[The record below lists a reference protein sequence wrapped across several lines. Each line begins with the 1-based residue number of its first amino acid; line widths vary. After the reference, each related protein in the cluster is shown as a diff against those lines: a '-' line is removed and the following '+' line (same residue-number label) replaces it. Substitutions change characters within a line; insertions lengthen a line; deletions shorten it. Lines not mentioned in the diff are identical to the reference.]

1 MKKYW
6 NHRASFWLRI
16 IVLFCGILVN
26 VSIINNYRNVSSDF
40 VVDYIAANSLWRG
53 GSVYGEDIKKLENEM
68 LGFHGPP
75 TIHPPFNAVLFLP
88 LSFFNYK
95 TAFVILDIVSIILLL
110 LINRLVVKGI
120 ELNKEWFLNITC
132 FSLYWYPV
140 FYCLG
145 TGQSSMIIATC
156 IIGGWFCLR
165 LKKEYIAGFLFAI
178 ATLMKLFP
186 GLVLLYLLMSKN
198 WRAFFAM
205 VFFIVLG
212 LFGTTLVVGLDDMR
226 TYSNIII
233 GRFLNEMSGFVLNHS
248 LNGVITRLFGGSG
261 WAEPLI
267 QLPRIKSL
275 LVILLNSAILIY
287 TILKMRVMAI
297 KKELVDYG
305 FGLTL
310 VTMLLLSPITW
321 GHIFP
326 ALILPLSILLRDYI
340 REPSPRRLRILLII
354 ILLMSLPDVLI
365 ARALME
371 IHHPFRMPWY
381 SMLLTLG
388 PSVGILLLWI
398 VLTRRVGGSSLLST
412 TKKI

>member
-6 NHRASFWLRI
+6 NHRVSFWLRI

-75 TIHPPFNAVLFLP
+75 TIHPAFNAVLFLP
-88 LSFFNYK
+88 LSFFDYK
-95 TAFVILDIVSIILLL
+95 TAFVVLDIVSLILLL
-110 LINRLVVKGI
+110 LINQLVVRGL
-120 ELNKEWFLNITC
+120 ELNKEWFVNLTC

-145 TGQSSMIIATC
+145 TGQSSMIIAFC
-156 IIGGWFCLR
+156 IIAGWFSLR
-165 LKKEYIAGFLFAI
+165 HSKEYVSGLFFAI

-186 GLVLLYLLMSKN
+186 GLMLLYLLINKN
-198 WRAFFAM
+198 WRAFFAT

-212 LFGTTLVVGLDDMR
+212 LSVTTFVVGLDDMR

-233 GRFLNEMSGFVLNHS
+233 GRFLNEWSGFVLNHS
-248 LNGVITRLFGGSG
+248 LNGVITRLFGEGSG

-267 QLPRIKSL
+267 ELPRIKSL

-287 TILKMRVMAI
+287 TILKMKGMTV
-297 KKELVDYG
+297 KQELVDHG
-305 FGLTL
+305 FGLTI
-310 VTMLLLSPITW
+310 VAMLLLSPITW

-326 ALILPLSILLRDYI
+326 VLILPISLLLREYI
-340 REPSPRRLRILLII
+340 RDPSPRKLRILLFI
-354 ILLMSLPDVLI
+354 ILLLSLPDVLI
-365 ARALME
+365 ARGLMA

-388 PSVGILLLWI
+388 PSAGIVLLWI
-398 VLTRRVGGSSLLST
+398 VLTRRARIGECL
-412 TKKI
+412 KIP